1 MERVLLAAALIAV
14 AALVAVLI
22 QRRQPSPEAAPSFAV
37 PERVDRG
44 ELAGSDRPWLLAV
57 FTSHT
62 CSTCEEVV
70 GELEPLAGPDVAFV
84 EIEVGA
90 ARALHERY
98 AIGAVPLLL
107 IVDAHGNVRRH
118 AFGLITRR
126 EVETLLD
133 ALRQEG

>member
-1 MERVLLAAALIAV
+1 MDRVLLAAALIVV

-22 QRRQPSPEAAPSFAV
+22 QRRQSSPEAAPSFSV

-44 ELAGSDRPWLLAV
+44 ELAGPDRPWLLAV
-57 FTSHT
+57 FTSRT

-70 GELEPLAGPDVAFV
+70 GELAPLASPDVAFV
-84 EIEVGA
+84 EIELGA

-98 AIGAVPLLL
+98 GIGAVPLML
-107 IVDAHGNVRRH
+107 IVDAQGTVRRH
-118 AFGLITRR
+118 AFGPITRR
-126 EVETLLD
+126 EVEMLLD